1 MLSSYSVLIL
11 RFNEIIIERQAVSKS
26 MSYSLNLLIFLCR
39 PVQQMQLDY
48 NNDISGM
55 YLCQR
60 Q

>member
-48 NNDISGM
+48 NNDIAGM